1 MNMVGDP
8 VIWPYAGTG
17 EVSQE
22 FINFVSDLR
31 SAREYDAMTAA
42 LLCREAYE
50 LGRKEGKTCSTRE
63 TITTILVVTATLVLL
78 GSYLVIRGL

>member
-1 MNMVGDP
+1 MIGDL

-17 EVSQE
+17 AVSQE
-22 FINFVSDLR
+22 FISFVADLR

-50 LGRKEGKTCSTRE
+50 LGRKEGRTCSTRE
-63 TITTILVVTATLVLL
+63 TITTVLVVTATLVLL
-78 GSYLVIRGL
+78 GTYLVMR